1 MKRKPHRLAAGDLQL
16 VEHLLRPRT
25 ASRRDIVFEV
35 LSFLPCLVG
44 TTTGPGRGC
53 RCWSEIFLWMPGR
66 DLARVRIF
74 AADTAPLQEVNER
87 CCFRADEVREKFE
100 RFGEIRDVYLPRD
113 YYTGYDTF
121 TSPTIYLAQAS
132 RKKVMAVKEPR
143 CS

>member
-1 MKRKPHRLAAGDLQL
+1 
-16 VEHLLRPRT
+16 
-25 ASRRDIVFEV
+25 
-35 LSFLPCLVG
+35 
-44 TTTGPGRGC
+44 
-53 RCWSEIFLWMPGR
+53 MPGR

-74 AADTAPLQEVNER
+74 AADIAPLQEVNGR

-121 TSPTIYLAQAS
+121 ASPTIYLAQAS